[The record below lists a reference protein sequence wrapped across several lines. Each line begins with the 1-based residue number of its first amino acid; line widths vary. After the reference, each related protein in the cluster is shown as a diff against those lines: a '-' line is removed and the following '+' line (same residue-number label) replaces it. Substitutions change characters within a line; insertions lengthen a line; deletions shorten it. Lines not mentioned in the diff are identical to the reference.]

1 MAEDRKA
8 KLNDYLSPGGR
19 VAIAIEQLL
28 GTEKAPQLLSRGQW
42 NSSPTFPSS
51 PVDSS
56 EALSV
61 GPLGTRV

>member
-8 KLNDYLSPGGR
+8 KLKDQLSTGGL
-19 VAIAIEQLL
+19 VAIAIEQFL
-28 GTEKAPQLLSRGQW
+28 GTERAPRLLSRGQW
-42 NSSPTFPSS
+42 TSSPTFPSS

-56 EALSV
+56 AALSV